1 MKKIF
6 GLLLLL
12 TAAFVSCDEKEEA
25 VSPDCDVV
33 ATVVDLRGLDGC
45 GFVFELEDGTRLE
58 PIRVFFCGTPPM
70 PEIPADPLNSFQFE
84 AGKKVKISYDISQE
98 IGSICMAG
106 TPAKITCITELSTD
120 KEDPRQ

>member
-1 MKKIF
+1 MKKTF

-12 TAAFVSCDEKEEA
+12 TAALVSCDENEEA

-58 PIRVFFCGTPPM
+58 PVRVFYCGTEPM
-70 PEIPADPLNSFQFE
+70 PEIPADPLHTFDFA

-106 TPAKITCITELSTD
+106 TPAKITCLTELTTGG
-120 KEDPRQ
+120 EDSQP